1 MPFIFIAWVSS
12 VTLAAFLLLGPA
24 IGVFVN
30 RFGCR
35 LATFTGCLTCSVALA
50 LGSVAP
56 NIIVLY
62 LAFSLLFGV
71 GNTFIYISAPV
82 IITQYFSV
90 RRSVALGFV
99 TAGQGLGTMVCGPVL
114 QVLVSAFHWRNT
126 FLIFSGVLG
135 LSSLTG
141 CLINHGNQ
149 EPTSTSTRSK
159 KNNRKFSC
167 DLSIWRNPIFLV
179 LLAAGGLSNFS
190 RMVPYVHL
198 VSAPYHFHPGPFKPI
213 QKPTRPEFI
222 PVSVA

>member
-1 MPFIFIAWVSS
+1 MILTIGFTFALGVLLPVFMDSFKENREKAAWVSS
-12 VTLAAFLLLGPA
+12 VTLATFLFLGPA

-62 LAFSLLFGV
+62 LAFSILFGV
-71 GNTFIYISAPV
+71 GNTFAYISAPM
-82 IITQYFSV
+82 IITQYFSK

-99 TAGQGLGTMVCGPVL
+99 TAGQGLGTMICGPVL
-114 QVLVSAFHWRNT
+114 QVLVGVFDWRKT

-149 EPTSTSTRSK
+149 EPTTTSNQGK
-159 KNNRKFSC
+159 KNHGKFSC
-167 DLSIWRNPIFLV
+167 DFSIWKNPIFLV
-179 LLAAGGLSNFS
+179 LLAVGGLSNFS

-198 VSAPYHFHPGPFKPI
+198 VSAP
-213 QKPTRPEFI
+213 
-222 PVSVA
+222 